1 MKQLD
6 PNWIAQRL
14 AGEPS
19 NELGQLVDELSLPP
33 GSALRRAIER
43 PGLEAELATAL
54 LAGFRADDA
63 RVLHRAKPFAWFRER
78 VARVLGV
85 RFQRES
91 GTIDEGCRAV
101 LERIALDV
109 LEADTRPLEVVER
122 MLPRFVQASLELGAA
137 ALSEAVARA
146 RDHESSLLAVL
157 ARSITKQGDLRTYE
171 LSPCRADAAFV
182 VAEALEALGRTDS
195 MTIDPHK
202 LGFVPYPAGAF
213 VARNREVATL
223 LAESAP
229 YVFVDA
235 DQPGAPQIDFGQ
247 LGRFILEGSK
257 PGASAASVWTADVG
271 RAMRV
276 AAQLEF
282 GTVWINDHIP
292 LASETPHGG
301 FKQSGMG
308 KDLSAEAVSDYKIT
322 KHVMIKNG

>member
-33 GSALRRAIER
+33 ESALRRAIER

-122 MLPRFVQASLELGAA
+122 MLPRFVQASLELGAT

-182 VAEALEALGRTDS
+182 VAEALEALGVRT
-195 MTIDPHK
+195 
-202 LGFVPYPAGAF
+202 VAGGS
-213 VARNREVATL
+213 AT
-223 LAESAP
+223 
-229 YVFVDA
+229 VDA
-235 DQPGAPQIDFGQ
+235 LARAVGELDYAPTTRFSVGDVVRHPKFGRGVVVALFETSVEIDFAGDRRR
-247 LGRFILEGSK
+247 L
-257 PGASAASVWTADVG
+257 AG
-271 RAMRV
+271 RAR
-276 AAQLEF
+276 
-282 GTVWINDHIP
+282 P
-292 LASETPHGG
+292 
-301 FKQSGMG
+301 
-308 KDLSAEAVSDYKIT
+308 
-322 KHVMIKNG
+322 